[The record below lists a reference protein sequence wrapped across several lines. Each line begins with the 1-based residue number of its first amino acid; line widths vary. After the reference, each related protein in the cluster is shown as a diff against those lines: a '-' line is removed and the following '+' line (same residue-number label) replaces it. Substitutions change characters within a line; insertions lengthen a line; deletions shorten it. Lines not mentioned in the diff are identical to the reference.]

1 MEIPVPAFP
10 CLPRA
15 RRSEPGPSRARGSS
29 CNPGNAESRSW
40 ERRRQGQGQG
50 QGRAL
55 WSWQPLPSP
64 LGRAGSHF
72 YPLRKSSQGAALFS
86 TAQPWLSREFQHCR
100 YSQETAAGGRGDWDG
115 GRERPGCLTPVTNVH
130 KCPSVPP
137 RDGPA
142 AAPQGRAAPIDLIST
157 APNPLRRL
165 NRGAERLWNEEGKGG
180 LA

>member
-40 ERRRQGQGQG
+40 ERWRQGQGQG

-86 TAQPWLSREFQHCR
+86 TAQPWPSREFQHCR

-115 GRERPGCLTPVTNVH
+115 GEGKARLLNPGD
-130 KCPSVPP
+130 KCPQMSICPP
-137 RDGPA
+137 P
-142 AAPQGRAAPIDLIST
+142 GRP
-157 APNPLRRL
+157 
-165 NRGAERLWNEEGKGG
+165 RGRSSGKGSADRSHFHSPKSPPPPEPG
-180 LA
+180 SGAALE